1 MDHDAAFCKAPTAI
15 VGWYY
20 SWLPLIGGI
29 LFAGPTLTPH
39 NVTAGLQNYPV
50 TRYGVDGPTS
60 DPVAVLVGANGGQY
74 YFITDG
80 SSGRWR
86 AGFVS
91 PPPERVLGFADYP
104 DCQRHY
110 TQFDTKLAPQ
120 WEKGGP
126 NFNSWCGSAKYTQGW
141 TDQGKPVGYVPGPKS
156 QQDCSKTPSGH
167 CETDNYPRWEP
178 VLYR

>member
-1 MDHDAAFCKAPTAI
+1 MA
-15 VGWYY
+15 GWYY
-20 SWLPLIGGI
+20 SWLPLIGGMI
-29 LFAGPTLTPH
+29 FAGPTLTPH

-60 DPVAVLVGANGGQY
+60 DPVAVLVGANAGQY

-110 TQFDTKLAPQ
+110 TTFDTKLAPQ

-126 NFNSWCGSAKYTQGW
+126 NYNGWCGAVKYTQGW
-141 TDQGKPVGYVPGPKS
+141 TDQGKSAPYAPSSISG
-156 QQDCSKTPSGH
+156 QDCTKTPSKT
-167 CETDNYPRWEP
+167 CERDNYPRWQP
-178 VLYR
+178 ILYR